1 MWYVSIAF
9 NKVSHILA
17 PKLSKIF
24 RILIRKGSFPVCW
37 RTADVTPIPKS
48 ANESFYPK
56 DYRPIS
62 ITPILSKVFERLL
75 AKRII
80 NYFNKFDII
89 SSYQFGF
96 RKGLSTSDALL
107 TMVHDLQLA
116 LD

>member
-1 MWYVSIAF
+1 MFPLFF

-62 ITPILSKVFERLL
+62 ITPPNVSLIILINSTLFLL
-75 AKRII
+75 
-80 NYFNKFDII
+80 I
-89 SSYQFGF
+89 SLVLEKDYPLVM
-96 RKGLSTSDALL
+96 LS
-107 TMVHDLQLA
+107 
-116 LD
+116 